1 MFIPPAIKILAW
13 FRVMAD
19 KLIVF
24 KRNCLTDI
32 IVVIVNEAL
41 L

>member
-1 MFIPPAIKILAW
+1 MCIPPAVKILAW

-19 KLIVF
+19 RLVVF
-24 KRNCLTDI
+24 KMNCLTDI
-32 IVVIVNEAL
+32 IVVSVNEAL

>member
-13 FRVMAD
+13 FRLMID

-24 KRNCLTDI
+24 KRNFLTDI
-32 IVVIVNEAL
+32 IVVTMNEAHL
-41 L
+41 